1 MRERALRGVEARYW
15 RAVKTYSR
23 LVEDLKALLG
33 GDGESPLKRKLH
45 QMADAIAVLGECIA
59 DVPGVTADWR
69 MKVQMLRSLHDQ
81 ANRAGLD
88 FRYDDEEPR
97 GDE

>member
-1 MRERALRGVEARYW
+1 MRERALRGVGKRYW
-15 RAVKTYSR
+15 RAVGTYPK
-23 LVEDLKALLG
+23 VEEALKALMAH
-33 GDGESPLKRKLH
+33 GDTPLKRKLEEL
-45 QMADAIAVLGECIA
+45 ADMIAILGECIA

-69 MKVQMLRSLHDQ
+69 MKAQTLRSLHDQ
-81 ANRAGLD
+81 ASRAGLD